1 MEGYIYLGEHYDI
14 LGRELTICDKKIGLS
29 INPLAREYQLNR
41 TKSPVGYRIITA
53 YKVDDV
59 NKVEKMLHSIL
70 DSRRVHGEWFSDEED
85 TLTGEFVNFM
95 VAYGGENFNIEEVKE
110 ESNIT
115 PDTRLVELGKKF
127 GKEVTLIRRYKG
139 IDYELILDK
148 NGLLH
153 FKGEVFD
160 TPNKAYNNGI
170 VKHVNGKKGSS
181 GTNHLSQFVIKET
194 GERLQ

>member
-1 MEGYIYLGEHYDI
+1 M
-14 LGRELTICDKKIGLS
+14 T
-29 INPLAREYQLNR
+29 
-41 TKSPVGYRIITA
+41 
-53 YKVDDV
+53 
-59 NKVEKMLHSIL
+59 
-70 DSRRVHGEWFSDEED
+70 DEE
-85 TLTGEFVNFM
+85 TREQIEEIFNNVEEP
-95 VAYGGENFNIEEVKE
+95 VALQENPIEEVKE